1 MDLPFSRDAFLD
13 VFNVTNRAN
22 FQNPA
27 GDRRVPAT
35 FLVLPAVDQSIPA
48 RSVQLNFRYGF

>member
-1 MDLPFSRDAFLD
+1 

-22 FQNPA
+22 FQNPS

-35 FLVLPAVDQSIPA
+35 FLVRSAIDQSIPA